1 MLNTRSWVFFEVKD
15 VKGLSSLVR
24 STRMLKWMNLSGYL
38 SLRHVE
44 ESPVVSIE
52 LPADLEPSYFF
63 PFFPFSVP

>member
-15 VKGLSSLVR
+15 VKGLFSLVR